1 MYSLAEMSFMF
12 RLSSVVIGMAP
23 VSGRSHSNRR
33 GRVGVVAVDFE
44 HFRDVAASWSA
55 LELKRGLE
63 RVADVARDSSVEEF
77 DVALQREAR
86 EGGEAV
92 LRRIGVN
99 RFADGVIENEM
110 FDGFQ
115 KTDS

>member
-1 MYSLAEMSFMF
+1 
-12 RLSSVVIGMAP
+12 MAP
-23 VSGRSHSNRR
+23 VSDRSHSNRR

-55 LELKRGLE
+55 LDLNHDMEQ
-63 RVADVARDSSVEEF
+63 F
-77 DVALQREAR
+77 DAALQHATREA
-86 EGGEAV
+86 GEAL

>member
-23 VSGRSHSNRR
+23 VSGRSHSNRW

-44 HFRDVAASWSA
+44 HFRDVAASWS
-55 LELKRGLE
+55 ELDLNHDME
-63 RVADVARDSSVEEF
+63 RVSDVALDSSVEWF
-77 DVALQREAR
+77 DAALQHATREA
-86 EGGEAV
+86 GEAL

-99 RFADGVIENEM
+99 RFADGVIENEL

>member
-1 MYSLAEMSFMF
+1 
-12 RLSSVVIGMAP
+12 MAP
-23 VSGRSHSNRR
+23 VFRRSHSNRR
-33 GRVGVVAVDFE
+33 GRVGVVTVDFE

-55 LELKRGLE
+55 LDLNHDIE
-63 RVADVARDSSVEEF
+63 RVS
-77 DVALQREAR
+77 DVALDCSVEYLDAALQHATGEV
-86 EGGEAV
+86 GEAL

-99 RFADGVIENEM
+99 RFVDGVIENEM